1 MLLLVILIRATT
13 HLDIRFSEFIC
24 LPLPSGSSAIN
35 IPIMERHNGERG
47 DYEPYTPDHQFL
59 GLVGAQ

>member
-1 MLLLVILIRATT
+1 MLLLVILIGATT

-35 IPIMERHNGERG
+35 IPIRVCRKWERADHK
-47 DYEPYTPDHQFL
+47 PYTPDHQFL